1 MELPGGSQFKDV
13 TQLFQDAS
21 REMDDDEL
29 LMVDGFTLYDAM
41 SAVEIGDP
49 RMDSGAPLPESQRQP
64 EFDPLTPL
72 LPEEVCWI
80 LDRSMACE
88 MHWHA
93 GNALAQTVYTCL
105 YMHHLAMIDIDS
117 IPSEARRRFFD
128 RGLPI
133 QLTSLI
139 IRSGVM
145 GMVKCCDLAYREL
158 VKGNVHDCEDWQS
171 EKSDTSLLESITPQ
185 RVMMLLEDAELWLAQ
200 NEDRNLLF
208 RTELLH
214 RIRLRGIL
222 LRLFSLEMPRK
233 LPFAVPLLAEAR
245 QLLALVRGQTI
256 PPPPEGS
263 PALHVFD
270 PRITRR
276 LHSIM
281 PMRPLI
287 IPPQAD
293 TWKAVE
299 GLLDGWEMVY
309 QLSNCETLLAWNTVG
324 ILHASSLR
332 RKLSRPPF
340 IRSLTQTIFSDGSTI
355 MDRFAVSWLFEHF
368 FLELA
373 HISFGHIVSLFEK
386 ISFGSPSNSFE
397 EFHSILTRLIVQHI
411 WASCHNRPRQRRHS
425 MKTVIDWH
433 ELYDHALVMTARTKP
448 RDSADSRVLK
458 CIPLAVLHWRAGI
471 ARDIILFGFELELH
485 ALDERS
491 FAYWYLSEIL
501 QTHEGIL
508 KELLGAVPE
517 DTSARNHLLVQEQY
531 VSVLREM
538 SMVFFTILTCSSK
551 FDPARRWSNFVVR
564 YKWALRNRFEE
575 ISTPDPFAPNYRT
588 FLREEKKIIEEEQEK
603 RIQKALRL
611 LDSALLRLVRL
622 GTLAEKDIALQLCR
636 AEFTQHHLAGLILVC
651 ENVREH
657 LVLLSGNTDSNT
669 SSSSLEQLRVI
680 WDLEV
685 CPWFP
690 KVEVASHQIA

>member
-64 EFDPLTPL
+64 DFDPLTPL

-105 YMHHLAMIDIDS
+105 YMHHLATIDLDS

-133 QLTSLI
+133 QLTSLV

-158 VKGNVHDCEDWQS
+158 VKGNVHDCEDWQG
-171 EKSDTSLLESITPQ
+171 EKSDTSLLESVTPQ
-185 RVMMLLEDAELWLAQ
+185 RVMMLLGDAELWLSQ
-200 NEDRNLLF
+200 DENRDVPF

-214 RIRLRGIL
+214 RIQLRGIL

-233 LPFAVPLLAEAR
+233 LPFVVPLLAEAR

-256 PPPPEGS
+256 PPPQEAS
-263 PALHVFD
+263 PALHAFD

-287 IPPQAD
+287 IPPQAE
-293 TWKAVE
+293 TWNAVE
-299 GLLDGWEMVY
+299 GLLDGWEM
-309 QLSNCETLLAWNTVG
+309 TVG
-324 ILHASSLR
+324 TLHASSLR
-332 RKLSRPPF
+332 WKLSRPPF

-355 MDRFAVSWLFEHF
+355 MDRFAVSWLVEHF

-386 ISFGSPSNSFE
+386 NSFGSPSNSFE
-397 EFHSILTRLIVQHI
+397 EFHSALTRLIVQHI
-411 WASCHNRPRQRRHS
+411 WASYHNRPRQRRHS

-433 ELYDHALVMTARTKP
+433 ELYDHALAMTARTKP

-458 CIPLAVLHWRAGI
+458 CIPLAILHWRAGI
-471 ARDIILFGFELELH
+471 ARDIVLSGFELELH
-485 ALDERS
+485 APDERP

-501 QTHEGIL
+501 QTHEEVL
-508 KELLGAVPE
+508 KELLSAVPE
-517 DTSARNHLLVQEQY
+517 DTPARNHLLVQEQY
-531 VSVLREM
+531 VAVLKEM
-538 SMVFFTILTCSSK
+538 SLAFFTILTCSSK

-564 YKWALRNRFEE
+564 YKWALRGRYKE

-588 FLREEKKIIEEEQEK
+588 FLREEKNIIEEEQGK

-611 LDSALLRLVRL
+611 LDSTLPRLVQL

-636 AEFTQHHLAGLILVC
+636 AEFTQHHLAGLILVS

-657 LVLLSGNTDSNT
+657 LVLLSGNTDTST

-690 KVEVASHQIA
+690 KVEVPSHRIA